1 MNLFNKLTIKQQILG
16 LLIVVVFSILSSV
29 LLSAND
35 MQSRLETAIDEIEKS
50 TDITVDIY
58 EHQIDEFWQLRLNFT
73 RSVYSKDWRSK
84 YPSQLEEWYNKT
96 LSLYSSLSDIP
107 DSLIDDVTA
116 YYAHHKNAEVIFNQY
131 DDRLIDLEQRD
142 AFLSKGRSLSVN
154 VRKQLQERAKIFAS
168 KTVNEIKEA
177 EASMQEEIKQQ
188 LITIGSV
195 LLVVLSLGYLISVK
209 ISEKI
214 NIVCNALK
222 RMSEKDLAL
231 RLDVPNG
238 NNEAVILSKYYNET
252 AISLTKIIS
261 DLGIIASSVSSAS
274 TELSAVMVQSEANI
288 KEENSQV
295 TQIATAITEMSSTA
309 KEVSNNATNAEQ
321 SASVAMN
328 AVDSGNE
335 AVSALEDVSQ
345 QIQNS
350 VSSTAESIE
359 QLKTFSLDI
368 NSVIEVIANVSEQT
382 NLLALNAAIEAA
394 RAGEQGRGFAV
405 VADEVRNLAA
415 KTQQS
420 TENIKSLIERLQS
433 KAEETNIEM
442 NNNLQ
447 LVNNSQKAVE
457 MVTDSFRVISDS
469 VNAISDVNTLVA
481 TASEEQSAV
490 SLDISNN
497 IDNVSQV
504 VNQNVTS
511 IAQITVAT
519 EELAKLAEEQ
529 QQKLQLFKV
538 SNM

>member
-1 MNLFNKLTIKQQILG
+1 
-16 LLIVVVFSILSSV
+16 
-29 LLSAND
+29 
-35 MQSRLETAIDEIEKS
+35 
-50 TDITVDIY
+50 
-58 EHQIDEFWQLRLNFT
+58 
-73 RSVYSKDWRSK
+73 
-84 YPSQLEEWYNKT
+84 
-96 LSLYSSLSDIP
+96 
-107 DSLIDDVTA
+107 
-116 YYAHHKNAEVIFNQY
+116 
-131 DDRLIDLEQRD
+131 
-142 AFLSKGRSLSVN
+142 
-154 VRKQLQERAKIFAS
+154 
-168 KTVNEIKEA
+168 
-177 EASMQEEIKQQ
+177 
-188 LITIGSV
+188 
-195 LLVVLSLGYLISVK
+195 
-209 ISEKI
+209 
-214 NIVCNALK
+214 
-222 RMSEKDLAL
+222 
-231 RLDVPNG
+231 
-238 NNEAVILSKYYNET
+238 
-252 AISLTKIIS
+252 
-261 DLGIIASSVSSAS
+261 
-274 TELSAVMVQSEANI
+274 
-288 KEENSQV
+288 
-295 TQIATAITEMSSTA
+295 MSSTA

-420 TENIKSLIERLQS
+420 TENIKSLIERLQR

-457 MVTDSFRVISDS
+457 MVTEYFRVISDS

-504 VNQNVTS
+504 VNQN
-511 IAQITVAT
+511 
-519 EELAKLAEEQ
+519 
-529 QQKLQLFKV
+529 
-538 SNM
+538 

>member
-1 MNLFNKLTIKQQILG
+1 
-16 LLIVVVFSILSSV
+16 
-29 LLSAND
+29 
-35 MQSRLETAIDEIEKS
+35 
-50 TDITVDIY
+50 
-58 EHQIDEFWQLRLNFT
+58 
-73 RSVYSKDWRSK
+73 
-84 YPSQLEEWYNKT
+84 
-96 LSLYSSLSDIP
+96 
-107 DSLIDDVTA
+107 
-116 YYAHHKNAEVIFNQY
+116 
-131 DDRLIDLEQRD
+131 
-142 AFLSKGRSLSVN
+142 
-154 VRKQLQERAKIFAS
+154 
-168 KTVNEIKEA
+168 
-177 EASMQEEIKQQ
+177 
-188 LITIGSV
+188 
-195 LLVVLSLGYLISVK
+195 
-209 ISEKI
+209 
-214 NIVCNALK
+214 
-222 RMSEKDLAL
+222 
-231 RLDVPNG
+231 
-238 NNEAVILSKYYNET
+238 
-252 AISLTKIIS
+252 
-261 DLGIIASSVSSAS
+261 
-274 TELSAVMVQSEANI
+274 
-288 KEENSQV
+288 
-295 TQIATAITEMSSTA
+295 MSSTA

-420 TENIKSLIERLQS
+420 TENIKSLIERLQR

-457 MVTDSFRVISDS
+457 MVTEYFRVISDS

>member
-1 MNLFNKLTIKQQILG
+1 
-16 LLIVVVFSILSSV
+16 
-29 LLSAND
+29 
-35 MQSRLETAIDEIEKS
+35 
-50 TDITVDIY
+50 
-58 EHQIDEFWQLRLNFT
+58 
-73 RSVYSKDWRSK
+73 
-84 YPSQLEEWYNKT
+84 
-96 LSLYSSLSDIP
+96 
-107 DSLIDDVTA
+107 
-116 YYAHHKNAEVIFNQY
+116 
-131 DDRLIDLEQRD
+131 
-142 AFLSKGRSLSVN
+142 
-154 VRKQLQERAKIFAS
+154 
-168 KTVNEIKEA
+168 
-177 EASMQEEIKQQ
+177 
-188 LITIGSV
+188 
-195 LLVVLSLGYLISVK
+195 
-209 ISEKI
+209 
-214 NIVCNALK
+214 
-222 RMSEKDLAL
+222 
-231 RLDVPNG
+231 
-238 NNEAVILSKYYNET
+238 
-252 AISLTKIIS
+252 
-261 DLGIIASSVSSAS
+261 
-274 TELSAVMVQSEANI
+274 
-288 KEENSQV
+288 
-295 TQIATAITEMSSTA
+295 
-309 KEVSNNATNAEQ
+309 
-321 SASVAMN
+321 MN